1 VPGAAPG
8 RPPLRSV
15 AIDLVR
21 QLAPTDRRRRI
32 VSLGEVKTLLARWTN
47 ARLVGD
53 RYALTRAYRLIAGSR
68 PRPAAGA
75 VPGASQ
81 AAFRYRSMNL

>member
-1 VPGAAPG
+1 VTAAAPLPAPGAGRRA
-8 RPPLRSV
+8 RPPAAAV
-15 AIDLVR
+15 GGVDLVR

-32 VSLGEVKTLLARWTN
+32 VSLGEVKTLLAQWTN

-75 VPGASQ
+75 VPGAS
-81 AAFRYRSMNL
+81 